1 VSDVHG
7 GLVRTIRKPFQG
19 VTWQRC
25 QTHFLCNILDATP
38 KAMQDEIHSR
48 VRAIFDAPDLDAAR
62 LLLNQVRVA
71 YETKALKAMAIL
83 EAGFEDATA
92 VPLLPEKYRRRLRTT
107 SPCALERGNPPS
119 GTGDSH
125 LSQSG
130 IGQTADGS
138 ITHGNRREMGRRQ
151 KVFGYGPL
159 SGVA

>member
-1 VSDVHG
+1 VSDDHG

-62 LLLNQVRVA
+62 LLLNQVLEA
-71 YETKALKAMAIL
+71 YETKAPKAMAIL

-125 LSQSG
+125 LSQSR
-130 IGQTADGS
+130 IGQTADWS
-138 ITHGNRREMGRRQ
+138 ITHENRREMGQRQ
-151 KVFGYGPL
+151 KVFGYGRL

>member
-1 VSDVHG
+1 M
-7 GLVRTIRKPFQG
+7 R
-19 VTWQRC
+19 
-25 QTHFLCNILDATP
+25 DATP
-38 KAMQDEIHSR
+38 KVLRDEIHSR
-48 VRAIFDAPDLDAAR
+48 VRAIFDAPDLDMAR
-62 LLLNQVRVA
+62 LLLNQVLEA
-71 YETKALKAMAIL
+71 YETKAPKAMAIL

-92 VPLLPEKYRRRLRTT
+92 VLLLPEKYRRRLRTT

-151 KVFGYGPL
+151 KVFGYGRL

>member
-1 VSDVHG
+1 MSDVHG

-25 QTHFLCNILDATP
+25 QTHFLRNILDATP

-62 LLLNQVRVA
+62 LLLNQVLEA
-71 YETKALKAMAIL
+71 YKTKAPKAMAIL

-119 GTGDSH
+119 GTGDR
-125 LSQSG
+125 
-130 IGQTADGS
+130 IFP
-138 ITHGNRREMGRRQ
+138 NRESAKRLMG
-151 KVFGYGPL
+151 
-159 SGVA
+159 A